1 VFLIV
6 SATTEAVASSIK
18 LNKVSLIGDPNCALK
33 NFSPGSVKTQ
43 FLIDV
48 FIASSFLTTVKSL
61 VTGCGVNEK
70 LISLN
75 DFEVILLEI
84 GMFWRL

>member
-1 VFLIV
+1 
-6 SATTEAVASSIK
+6 
-18 LNKVSLIGDPNCALK
+18 
-33 NFSPGSVKTQ
+33 
-43 FLIDV
+43 
-48 FIASSFLTTVKSL
+48 IASSFLTTVKSL